1 MIPCPPCGGQ
11 LLPITTGRVGLSQT
25 SGEVQFYGHNY
36 RGTGMGLFRGWWSNC
51 PPGATP
57 WLTPPA
63 FQCKPWA
70 GGCSCGCNP
79 CCCQDNTACF
89 VSLLT
94 NIGPWCCYWQDRQYT
109 AWLTGTQPWP
119 STAQAA
125 NQTLA
130 NTLPAACFPPAPTPV
145 QGTA

>member
-1 MIPCPPCGGQ
+1 MTCLPCGQ

-36 RGTGMGLFRGWWSNC
+36 RGVGMGLFRGQSVCWTPQWGA
-51 PPGATP
+51 PGSG
-57 WLTPPA
+57 W
-63 FQCKPWA
+63 

-79 CCCQDNTACF
+79 CCCGPDNTKCF
-89 VSLLT
+89 TFLLT
-94 NIGPWCCYWQDRQYT
+94 NLAPWCCYWQDRQYS
-109 AWLTGTQPWP
+109 AWLTGKQPWP
-119 STAQAA
+119 TTAAAA

-130 NTLPAACFPPAPTPV
+130 NTLPAACMPILQPPAPTPV